1 MALLADLRSLT
12 TAQRATLLASFLGWT
27 LDAFDFFL
35 MVFVL
40 KAIAHDFNTGI
51 KAVSHGIFLTLACR
65 PIGALLFGWL
75 AEKYGRKPILM
86 LDILCFAVIELASA
100 FAPTLEVLLVLRAL
114 FGIAM
119 GGEWG
124 IGTAL
129 AMETIPARLRGLV
142 SGFLQEGYAVGYLLA
157 AIVYGLL
164 FNHIGWRGMFLVG
177 ALPALLVIYIRLK
190 VPESPAW
197 EHRQQSVPVAVPWST
212 LLIRHGRLFLYLVLV
227 MTAFA
232 WFSHGTQDL
241 YPTFL
246 QEQRHLSAPQ
256 VSLVLIIANIGAI
269 IGGISFGAL
278 SERWGR
284 RRTIAIA
291 ALFVIPMIPLWSLGS
306 SPVHLA
312 LGAFLVQIGV
322 QGAWGVVPAYLNELS
337 PPALRAVFPSLA
349 YQLGNLLASYN
360 AVLQA
365 GYAQAHEGNF
375 AFALALTA
383 LLVAVA
389 IISLIAV
396 GPEAKGIDMHRQEMP
411 TS

>member
-1 MALLADLRSLT
+1 MAILTDLRSLT
-12 TAQRATLLASFLGWT
+12 TAQRATLAASFLGWT

-40 KAIAHDFNTGI
+40 KAIAHDFAVGI

-65 PIGALLFGWL
+65 PIGAVLFGWL
-75 AEKYGRKPILM
+75 AEKYGRKPVLILN
-86 LDILCFAVIELASA
+86 ILSFTLIELASA
-100 FAPTLEVLLVLRAL
+100 FAPTLGALLVLRAL

-157 AIVYGLL
+157 AIAYGSL
-164 FNHIGWRGMFLVG
+164 FDHIGWRGMFMVG
-177 ALPALLVIYIRLK
+177 ALPALVVIFIRLK

-197 EHRQQSVPVAVPWST
+197 QHRQRAVAVPVDWPA
-212 LLIRHGRLFLYLVLV
+212 LLVQHGRLFLYLVLL

-246 QEQRHLSAPQ
+246 QEQRRLSAHQ
-256 VSLVLIIANIGAI
+256 VSLILITANVGAI

-278 SERWGR
+278 SEHWGR
-284 RRTIAIA
+284 RRTIAVA
-291 ALFVIPMIPLWSLGS
+291 ALLVLPMIPLWSFGGS
-306 SPVHLA
+306 PLHLA
-312 LGAFLVQIGV
+312 LGALLVQLGV
-322 QGAWGVVPAYLNELS
+322 QGAWGIIPAYLNELS
-337 PPALRAVFPSLA
+337 PPSLRALFPGFA

-360 AVLQA
+360 AVLQS
-365 GYAQAHEGNF
+365 GFAQTHGGNF
-375 AFALALTA
+375 ALALALTA
-383 LLVAVA
+383 MIVAVA
-389 IISLIAV
+389 IAALILT
-396 GPEAKGIDMHRQEMP
+396 GPEAKSIDMHGSP
-411 TS
+411 SAS